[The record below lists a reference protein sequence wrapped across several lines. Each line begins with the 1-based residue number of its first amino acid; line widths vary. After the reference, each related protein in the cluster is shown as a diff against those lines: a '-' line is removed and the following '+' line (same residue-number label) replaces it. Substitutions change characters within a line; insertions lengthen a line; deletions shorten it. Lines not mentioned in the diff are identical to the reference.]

1 MSVIS
6 VIILVLIILLT
17 ALIFSNNMNNTKT
30 TAADFFIYLGVLI
43 GLYASVI
50 SLINL
55 LFTLINKW
63 LPDINT
69 SYYYYDF
76 SSTSIRLAIAVLV
89 IFFPAFM
96 YLSRIST
103 KAIVLTPEKKEIWVR
118 RWFSFLTLFIAGLTI
133 AIDLA
138 TLVYRFIGG
147 EDLTLRFVL
156 KVLVVL
162 VIAGVVFRYYLSEL
176 RRDFTLPTPRRKYFA
191 YATWLIVVIVI
202 ALGIVS
208 IGSPVNQRNIRFDQ
222 QRINDL
228 QNIQY
233 QITNY
238 WQQKGILPK
247 EIGDLRDDLSGFVLP
262 LDPETNTAYI
272 YDKDTDNSFKLCA
285 TFKTADSSKDNSG
298 KISTPLYEGK
308 NISDVWSHQ
317 IGYTCFTRTIDKDL
331 YPVRLKI

>member
-1 MSVIS
+1 MEQIKS
-6 VIILVLIILLT
+6 
-17 ALIFSNNMNNTKT
+17 KT
-30 TAADFFIYLGVLI
+30 TAQDFFIYLGVLI

-63 LPDINT
+63 LPDITN
-69 SYYYYDF
+69 YNYYYDP
-76 SSTSIRLAIAVLV
+76 SSTSIRLGIAVLI

-103 KAIVLTPEKKEIWVR
+103 KAVVLTPEKKEMWVR

-133 AIDLA
+133 AIDLS

-162 VIAGVVFRYYLSEL
+162 VIAGIVFRYYLTEL
-176 RRDFTLPTPRRKYFA
+176 RRDFTVPTPRRKYLA
-191 YATWLIVVIVI
+191 YFTWLSMVIVV

-238 WQQKGILPK
+238 WQQKGVLPK
-247 EIGDLRDDLSGFVLP
+247 VIGDLRDDLSGSVLP
-262 LDPETNTAYI
+262 LDPET
-272 YDKDTDNSFKLCA
+272 KDSYVYNKITDNSFELCA
-285 TFKTADSSKDNSG
+285 TFKTADSVRDDSG
-298 KISTPLYEGK
+298 KISAPVYEGK
-308 NISDVWSHQ
+308 NTNDVWPHS
-317 IGYTCFTRTIDKDL
+317 IGETCFTRTIDKDL
-331 YPVRLKI
+331 YPVRSKI